1 MDSSKLS
8 RAVQGGNTFI
18 WLLPLLYGD
27 FMVKTTV
34 SVIKADI
41 GSFPGHSRT
50 HPKTLE
56 KAARMLKDAEGTLI
70 TDSFVTHCGDDL
82 ELIITHT
89 KGENNPEIHELA
101 WNIFTECAALAKEMK
116 LYGAGQDLL
125 SDAFSGNVK
134 GMGPGV
140 AEMEFEERGSD
151 PVLIFMA
158 DKTEPG
164 AWNYFLYKMFADPFN
179 TPGLVIDPSMHEGF
193 IFEVHDLIEKR
204 KVAFKTPEESY
215 SLLAYIGAPSRYV
228 IKYIWRKDG
237 VIGASTSTQRL
248 NMMAGRYV
256 GKDDPVMIVRAQS
269 GLPAVGEVIDPFG
282 TPVIVAGW
290 MRGSH
295 HGPFMPVG
303 VPDANCTR
311 FDGPPRVVCLG
322 FQICNGRLVGPA
334 DMFDDPAYDRV
345 RNRCNELADILRAHG
360 PFEPH
365 RLSLDEMEYTT
376 LPSVEKQLKNRW
388 EPIPE

>member
-1 MDSSKLS
+1 M
-8 RAVQGGNTFI
+8 
-18 WLLPLLYGD
+18 P
-27 FMVKTTV
+27 KTTI

-50 HPKTLE
+50 HPKLLE
-56 KAARMLKDAEGTLI
+56 KAAKMLKEREGNLLI
-70 TDSFVTHCGDDL
+70 DSFVTHCGDDM
-82 ELIITHT
+82 ELIMTHT
-89 KGENNPEIHELA
+89 RGEDNEEIHRLA
-101 WNIFTECAALAKEMK
+101 WEVFTTGTAMAKEMK
-116 LYGAGQDLL
+116 LYGAGQDIL

-140 AEMEFEERGSD
+140 AEMEFEERESD
-151 PVLIFMA
+151 PVLVFMA

-164 AWNYFLYKMFADPFN
+164 AWNFFLYKIFADPFT
-179 TPGLVIDPSMHEGF
+179 TPGLVIDPNMCAGF
-193 IFEVHDLIEKR
+193 IFEVHDVIEKR
-204 KVAFKTPEESY
+204 KIRFRTPEESY

-228 IKYIWRKDG
+228 IKGVWRKDG
-237 VIGASTSTQRL
+237 LVAASTSTQRL
-248 NMMAGRYV
+248 NLMAGRYV

-269 GLPAVGEVIDPFG
+269 GLPSVGEVIDPFC

-303 VPDANCTR
+303 LPDANCTR
-311 FDGPPRVVCLG
+311 FDGPPRVICLG
-322 FQICNGRLVGPA
+322 FQVSNGKLIGPA

-345 RNRCNELADILRAHG
+345 RSRCNELADVLRAHG

-376 LPSVEKQLKNRW
+376 LPAVENQLKGRW
-388 EPIPE
+388 EKLVE